1 MVRPAEPSLRELI
14 AELVGQFELLVTQHI
29 QLARQEFTVDG
40 RKLAVQAGGLVLG
53 LLLLVLGLAFVG
65 VALLVLLQMLV
76 PLWAAAGLVAL
87 LFLGGGGLITV
98 GSLRQLTQRPKGRAL
113 EEAQETLAWLMRKK

>member
-76 PLWAAAGLVAL
+76 PLWVAAGLVAL